1 MSKDTNQKKLKNS
14 KNKRMK
20 IIAQNKKAF
29 HDYDILEKIEAGI
42 VLTGDEV
49 KSLRAGNVS
58 MVGSF
63 AAIRNGEMTLV
74 NCRIAPYEKAY
85 QKDED
90 AAVRTRVLLLHK
102 RQTLKLL
109 GEIAQKGVTVVP
121 LRFYFNEKSKIK
133 VELGIAKHKKAP
145 SKKKELKERDI
156 NRETSRAMK
165 ESRS

>member
-1 MSKDTNQKKLKNS
+1 MKLIS
-14 KNKRMK
+14 
-20 IIAQNKKAF
+20 QNKKAY

-58 MVGSF
+58 LIGAF
-63 AAIRNGEMTLV
+63 ASIRNGELTLV

-85 QKDED
+85 QKSEE

-102 RQTLKLL
+102 RQILKLL
-109 GEIAQKGVTVVP
+109 GEIAQKGITVVP
-121 LRFYFNEKSKIK
+121 LSFYFNDKSKIK
-133 VELGIAKHKKAP
+133 VELGVAKHKKAP

-156 NRETSRAMK
+156 KRETSRAMK
-165 ESRS
+165 ESR

>member
-1 MSKDTNQKKLKNS
+1 
-14 KNKRMK
+14 MK
-20 IIAQNKKAF
+20 ILSQNKKAF
-29 HDYDILEKIEAGI
+29 HDYDISEKIEAGI

-58 MVGSF
+58 LIGSF

-85 QKDED
+85 LKDEE
-90 AAVRTRVLLLHK
+90 AATRSRVLLLHK
-102 RQTLKLL
+102 RQILKLI

-121 LRFYFNEKSKIK
+121 LMFYLNDKNKIK
-133 VELGIAKHKKAP
+133 VQLGIAKHKKAP

-156 NRETSRAMK
+156 KRETSRAMK
-165 ESRS
+165 ENRS

>member
-1 MSKDTNQKKLKNS
+1 MKL
-14 KNKRMK
+14 
-20 IIAQNKKAF
+20 IAQNKKAY

-49 KSLRAGNVS
+49 KSLRAGQVS
-58 MVGSF
+58 LIGSF
-63 AAIRNGEMTLV
+63 AALRQGEMFLT
-74 NCRIAPYEKAY
+74 NCRIAPYEKAF
-85 QKDED
+85 QKDEE
-90 AAVRTRVLLLHK
+90 AATRSRKLLLHK
-102 RQTLKLL
+102 RQLSRLV

-121 LRFYFNEKSKIK
+121 LMIYFTTKNFVK

-156 NRETSRAMK
+156 KRETSRAMK

>member
-1 MSKDTNQKKLKNS
+1 
-14 KNKRMK
+14 MK
-20 IIAQNKKAF
+20 ILSQNKKAF

-58 MVGSF
+58 LIGAF

-85 QKDED
+85 QKDEE
-90 AAVRTRVLLLHK
+90 AAMRSRILLLHK
-102 RQTLKLL
+102 RQILKLL
-109 GEIAQKGVTVVP
+109 GEIAQKGITVIP
-121 LRFYFNEKSKIK
+121 LMFYLNDKSKVK
-133 VELGIAKHKKAP
+133 VQLGIAKHKKAP

-156 NRETSRAMK
+156 KRETSRAMK
-165 ESRS
+165 EAR